1 VASDAPAQEI
11 GAMFRAETVEVRDGT
26 VILIEGTL
34 VSHFA
39 EAAIQLIAHRKTPA
53 ELTVDITE
61 ITLVDSVGE
70 TALMWMQVIGA
81 KFVADSSY
89 ALHLCNRLH
98 LPVSSRSADLSPAVC
113 GGTSLE
119 ARS

>member
-1 VASDAPAQEI
+1 MS
-11 GAMFRAETVEVRDGT
+11 RAEIVEVRGGI
-26 VILIEGTL
+26 VILIEGTF

-39 EAAIQLIAHRKTPA
+39 EAAIQLIARRKTPA

-70 TALMWMQVIGA
+70 TALLWMRLIGA

-98 LPVSSRSADLSPAVC
+98 LPVTSRCADLSPAVC
-113 GGTSLE
+113 EGASLE
-119 ARS
+119 ARL